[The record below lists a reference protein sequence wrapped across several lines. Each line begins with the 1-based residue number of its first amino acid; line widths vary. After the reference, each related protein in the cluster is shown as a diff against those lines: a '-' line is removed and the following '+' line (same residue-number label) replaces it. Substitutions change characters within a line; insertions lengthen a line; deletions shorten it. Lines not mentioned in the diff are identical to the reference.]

1 MKLLI
6 KNGNVFLDNTF
17 QKKDIMIEGGLIVSV
32 EDELQVTSFKLQE
45 DADKMSAFPVKVIDA
60 ENKIIVPGFVDLH
73 CHLREPGFTYKE
85 DIYTGTRAAA
95 KGGFT
100 TVCAMPNTD
109 PVIDNIASVEFVQ
122 RKAKDIG
129 LCKVKVIGASSKKI
143 EGKEIAEIAIMKEGG
158 IIAVSDDGNCVQN
171 SKLQQNI
178 MKYARNF
185 DMPVIVHAEDYNLAG
200 KGQVHGGK
208 IATQLGLTGIPSV
221 SEEII
226 IIRDLM
232 LAELTKCQ
240 LHIAHLSTE
249 KSVKLVKDAKEN
261 GINVTTEVTPHHLIF
276 NEDSLLS
283 FDTNYKSKPPIR
295 SESDRLAL
303 LNGLK
308 EGTIDFI
315 ATDHAP
321 HSDHE
326 KEKEFDYAPFGI
338 NGFETAFAALYTEL
352 VLKGQLSLELLINK
366 MSTAP
371 AKWLK
376 INSGEIKSGLQA
388 DLVIIDLNGSTEITK
403 DTMLSKSKNTPF
415 INQTLKSKILYTICD
430 GRITFNN

>member
-1 MKLLI
+1 MQLLI
-6 KNGNVFLDNTF
+6 KKGNVFFDKTF
-17 QKKDIMIEGGLIVSV
+17 QKKDILIEDGIIKAIENDINPSP
-32 EDELQVTSFKLQE
+32 TSLSECEIKI
-45 DADKMSAFPVKVIDA
+45 IDA
-60 ENKIIVPGFVDLH
+60 ENLSVIPGFVDLH

-158 IIAVSDDGNCVQN
+158 IIAVSDDGSCVQN

-208 IATQLGLTGIPSV
+208 IATKLGLTGIPSV
-221 SEEII
+221 AEEII
-226 IIRDLM
+226 IVRDLM
-232 LAELTKCQ
+232 LAELTRCQ
-240 LHIAHLSTE
+240 LHITHLSTE
-249 KSVKLVKDAKEN
+249 KSVKLIKEAKEN
-261 GINVTTEVTPHHLIF
+261 GTNVTCDVTPHHLIF

-283 FDTNYKSKPPIR
+283 FDTNYKCKPPIR
-295 SESDRLAL
+295 SEKDREAL
-303 LNGLK
+303 LNGLIN
-308 EGTIDFI
+308 GTIDLI
-315 ATDHAP
+315 VTDHAP

-338 NGFETAFAALYTEL
+338 NGFETAFSSLYTEL
-352 VLKGQLSLELLINK
+352 VQKGHLSLELLIEK
-366 MSTAP
+366 MSTSP

-376 INSGEIKSGLQA
+376 MNTGELKKGYIA
-388 DLVIIDLNGSTEITK
+388 DIVVIDLNGETEITK
-403 DTMLSKSKNTPF
+403 EKMLSKSKNTPY
-415 INQTLKSKILYTICD
+415 INKTLKSKILYTICD
-430 GRITFNN
+430 GKITYQAE

>member
-1 MKLLI
+1 MKILI
-6 KNGNVFLDNTF
+6 KKGNVFIDESF
-17 QKKDIMIEGGLIVSV
+17 QTKDILIKDGLINCIDDNI
-32 EDELQVTSFKLQE
+32 DEAICFNTKSNDTNQQI
-45 DADKMSAFPVKVIDA
+45 DKIINA
-60 ENKIIVPGFVDLH
+60 ENYIVIPGFVDLH
-73 CHLREPGFTYKE
+73 CHLREPGQTHKE

-129 LCKVKVIGASSKKI
+129 LCKVKVIGASSKKL
-143 EGKEIAEIAIMKEGG
+143 EGKEIAEIATMKEGG
-158 IIAVSDDGNCVQN
+158 IIAVSDDGACVQN

-178 MKYARNF
+178 MKYSKNF
-185 DMPVIVHAEDYNLAG
+185 DLPIIVHAEDYNLSG
-200 KGQVHGGK
+200 KGQVHGGLISTK
-208 IATQLGLTGIPSV
+208 LGLTGIPAIA
-221 SEEII
+221 EEII

-249 KSVKLVKDAKEN
+249 KSVKLIKEAKEN
-261 GINVTTEVTPHHLIF
+261 GINVTSEVTPHHLIF
-276 NEDSLLS
+276 NEDKLLT
-283 FDTNYKSKPPIR
+283 FDTNYKCKPPIR
-295 SESDRLAL
+295 SENDRKAL
-303 LNGLK
+303 LNGLLD
-308 EGTIDFI
+308 GTIDFI

-321 HSDHE
+321 HSVHE

-338 NGFETAFAALYTEL
+338 NGFETAFASLYTEL
-352 VLKGQLSLELLINK
+352 VLKGYLCLDVLIQK

-376 INSGEIKSGLQA
+376 INSGEIKIGYLA
-388 DLVIIDLNGSTEITK
+388 DLVIIDLNGNTEIN
-403 DTMLSKSKNTPF
+403 DTNMMSKSTNTPF
-415 INQTLKSKILYTICD
+415 INTTLKSKIQYTICD
-430 GRITFNN
+430 GKITYEA